1 MGTDY
6 TMPQGEGAGLRELL
20 RIIRDERWLVYSNG
34 PDHLGVQPDCLPPDP
49 VRVGLRQR
57 RPLFIALCK
66 PDEELTEADRQEILR
81 HDVRM
86 GFTPSGDWQGARAEL
101 RQRAG
106 ML

>member
-6 TMPQGEGAGLRELL
+6 TMPQGEGAALRELL
-20 RIIRDERWLVYSNG
+20 RTIRDERWLVYSEG

-49 VRVGLRQR
+49 VRVGLRKNR
-57 RPLFIALCK
+57 ELFISLLKDDA
-66 PDEELTEADRQEILR
+66 ELTPQDQETILS

>member
-1 MGTDY
+1 MATDP
-6 TMPQGEGAGLRELL
+6 TNPLGEGAALRELL
-20 RIIRDERWLVYSNG
+20 RTIRDDRWLVYSEG
-34 PDHLGVQPDCLPPDP
+34 PDHLNVQPACAPPDP
-49 VRVGLRQR
+49 VRDGLRKNR
-57 RPLFIALCK
+57 ELFISLLKDDA
-66 PDEELTEADRQEILR
+66 ELTPQDQETILS